1 MLSVCTVAFIV
12 GCALPSLASAAPLP
26 PGGTTTTSAAPV
38 LTIAPPVIVTDPATG
53 LPTAKG
59 PLVLVPAE
67 CPSPKQA
74 TAVFE
79 GTVVDAVAT
88 TARFEL
94 GRVLAGTLQGHVV
107 NHRVDV
113 RYDDE
118 TGFLHIGTTYL
129 VGARVDST
137 TGLLVSSVREPA
149 PLFGGDAVV
158 GRNDS
163 NVVCPDVPDPART
176 LMIDGTTVDT
186 GVITPLKGSGRD
198 VLRAVLVPL
207 GIACGIVLALVLA
220 KHLLFAMGRSLRD
233 LASGDTVERNR
244 AHRPNQPR

>member
-1 MLSVCTVAFIV
+1 
-12 GCALPSLASAAPLP
+12 
-26 PGGTTTTSAAPV
+26 
-38 LTIAPPVIVTDPATG
+38 VIVTDPATG
-53 LPTAKG
+53 LPAAKG
-59 PLVLVPAE
+59 PLVVVPAE
-67 CPSPKQA
+67 CPSPKEA

-94 GRVLAGTLQGHVV
+94 GRVLAGTLEGHVV

-118 TGFLHIGTTYL
+118 TGFLRIGTTYL
-129 VGARVDST
+129 VGARVDPA
-137 TGLLVSSVREPA
+137 TGLLMSSVREPA

-176 LMIDGTTVDT
+176 LMIDGTSVDT

-198 VLRAVLVPL
+198 LLRAVLVPL

-220 KHLLFAMGRSLRD
+220 KHLVFAVGRSLRD
-233 LASGDTVERNR
+233 LVSGDTVERNR
-244 AHRPNQPR
+244 AHRPPQPR

>member
-1 MLSVCTVAFIV
+1 MLGGCAVALV
-12 GCALPSLASAAPLP
+12 AACALPQLAFAAPAP
-26 PGGTTTTSAAPV
+26 PDSSTTTAPTTTIAAPS
-38 LTIAPPVIVTDPATG
+38 VIVADPATG
-53 LPTAKG
+53 LPAAKG
-59 PLVLVPAE
+59 PLVVVPPE
-67 CPSPKQA
+67 CGAPKGA

-88 TARFEL
+88 TARFDL
-94 GRVLAGTLQGHVV
+94 GRVLAGSLEGRVV

-118 TGFLHIGTTYL
+118 TRFLHIGTTYL
-129 VGARVDST
+129 IGARVDPA

-163 NVVCPDVPDPART
+163 NVVCPDVSDPART
-176 LMIDGTTVDT
+176 LMLDGTSVET

-198 VLRAVLVPL
+198 LLRAVLVPV
-207 GIACGIVLALVLA
+207 GVACAIMFALVLA
-220 KHLLFAMGRSLRD
+220 KHLLFAVGRSLRD
-233 LASGDTVERNR
+233 LASGDSVERTR
-244 AHRPNQPR
+244 RHRPSQPQ